1 MSEEKIDLE
10 ITINGKQVN
19 RRGVPAR
26 QLLVDFLH
34 DDPELRLTGTK
45 LSCGVGQCGACK
57 VALRES
63 KDGPMMAVLGC
74 YARLNSINGMHITTV
89 EGLAQNGV
97 LHPLQ
102 QAFLD
107 EYAFQC
113 GFCTPGFLMAG
124 VVLMDELRHAP
135 VSHHR
140 LEQAILNS
148 ITGNLC
154 RCTGYVR
161 YFDAIRKV
169 ILNTPGLVVEGAP
182 GPEAI
187 SPSGI
192 SFRVVKRSRND
203 LQDKAII
210 GFFEEPAG
218 EAVFAGRLSLDS
230 CRAWL
235 STTTSSIRT
244 GERIRDL
251 NLRESFFMGKREIR
265 FDLESAEA
273 IDTRLTLGAVPNHTP
288 IPTTVRGSLTLGS
301 AKILESVKISVETE
315 LLVRVIEGNRLN
327 ITSRKPLTL
336 DPRDLGLR
344 LTSFAQDFNLV
355 MLSPLVEVSVDAQIP
370 YHIA

>member
-10 ITINGKQVN
+10 ITINGKQVS

-26 QLLVDFLH
+26 QLLVDYLH

-45 LSCGVGQCGACK
+45 LSCGIGQCGACK
-57 VALRES
+57 VALQES

-74 YARLNSINGMHITTV
+74 YARLDSIDSMHVTTV
-89 EGLAQNGV
+89 EGLAQNGR

-124 VVLMDELRHAP
+124 VVLMDELRREP
-135 VSHHR
+135 ISRHR
-140 LEQAILNS
+140 LKQAILNS
-148 ITGNLC
+148 INSNLC

-161 YFDAIRKV
+161 YYDAIEKV
-169 ILNTPGLVVEGAP
+169 ILNTPGLIVEGAP
-182 GPEAI
+182 GPGAI

-203 LQDKAII
+203 LQDKTLI
-210 GFFEEPAG
+210 GFFEEPSG

-235 STTTSSIRT
+235 SATTSSIRT
-244 GERIRDL
+244 GERVRDL
-251 NLRESFFMGKREIR
+251 NLRESFFRGRREIR

-273 IDTRLTLGAVPNHTP
+273 IDPRLALGAVPNDTP
-288 IPTTVRGSLTLGS
+288 VPITVRGSLTLGR
-301 AKILESVKISVETE
+301 ANISIETE
-315 LLVRVIEGNRLN
+315 LLVRVVEGDRLS
-327 ITSRKPLTL
+327 ITSRLPLKL

-355 MLSPLVEVSVDAQIP
+355 KLSPLVEVSVDAQIP
-370 YHIA
+370 YRIA